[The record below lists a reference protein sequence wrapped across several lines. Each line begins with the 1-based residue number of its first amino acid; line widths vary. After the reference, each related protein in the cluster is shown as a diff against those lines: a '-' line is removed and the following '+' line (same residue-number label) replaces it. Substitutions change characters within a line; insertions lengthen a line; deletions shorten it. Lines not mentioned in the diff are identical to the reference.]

1 MVVNRRGKL
10 VHFTNPASP
19 CPAAQS
25 LSCAPL
31 VFKAAG
37 RDAGSSS
44 SSIAL
49 LCSWG
54 ADPASPPLPN
64 SLPLIARAGAEM
76 LLLIIVGNTNQR
88 GTFCCSCLHLCFLSA
103 SFQQIFSVSHP
114 SVFPGGCGAF
124 PCSRTGTTLQ
134 GLGLVRKRLLGCES
148 GWHRAP
154 PAPRPLRQRCP

>member
-1 MVVNRRGKL
+1 MYIL
-10 VHFTNPASP
+10 LIQPPPALQPSP
-19 CPAAQS
+19 CPVPPWYLRLLGGMLAA
-25 LSCAPL
+25 
-31 VFKAAG
+31 AA
-37 RDAGSSS
+37 A
-44 SSIAL
+44 AL
-49 LCSWG
+49 LCCAHG
-54 ADPASPPLPN
+54 VQTLPAPPLPN